1 MKLNIVPARTGMV
14 WAKLGIKTFF
24 RQPLAMA
31 GLFFM
36 FMAVLAVIGSIP
48 VVGGALSMALL
59 PAALV
64 GLMAATRQADGGKF
78 PMPTILLVAFRSGRQ
93 QTRAM
98 LLLGVLYAIGG
109 LMVSGITSLVDDG
122 TLAKLS
128 TAVDQKNIEQM
139 LSAGVPTA
147 LWVFFGLSM
156 LLSMAFWYAPALV
169 HWHGVPP
176 VKSLFFSLVACWKNL
191 AALAIYNLVWASI
204 LLTAMAVTLVIATLV
219 TGPATAGSAVF
230 PVTMLLIAMS
240 MTSIYFTFRDTF
252 DVPPEGES

>member
-64 GLMAATRQADGGKF
+64 GLMAATRHADSGKF
-78 PMPTILLVAFRSGRQ
+78 PMPIILLVAFRSGRQ
-93 QTRAM
+93 QTRAI

-109 LMVSGITSLVDDG
+109 LIVSGITSLVDDG

-128 TAVDQKNIEQM
+128 TAVDEKNVEQM
-139 LSAGVPTA
+139 INAGVPPA
-147 LWVFFGLSM
+147 MWVFFGLSL

-169 HWHGVPP
+169 HWHRVPP
-176 VKSLFFSLVACWKNL
+176 VKSLFFSLVACWKNM

-204 LLTAMAVTLVIATLV
+204 LVTAMAVTLVIATLV

>member
-14 WAKLGIKTFF
+14 WAKLGIRTFF

-48 VVGGALSMALL
+48 VLGGALSMTLL

-64 GLMAATRQADGGKF
+64 GLMAATREADSGRF
-78 PMPTILLVAFRSGRQ
+78 PMPTILLVAFRGGRQ
-93 QTRAM
+93 QTRSI
-98 LLLGVLYAIGG
+98 LLLGLLYAIGG
-109 LMVSGITSLVDDG
+109 LLVSGITTLVDDG
-122 TLAKLS
+122 TLAKLG
-128 TAVDQKNIEQM
+128 TAVDEKNVEQM
-139 LSAGVPTA
+139 INAGIPTA
-147 LWVFFGLSM
+147 LWVFFALSM

-204 LLTAMAVTLVIATLV
+204 LLTAMALTLVIATLV
-219 TGPATAGSAVF
+219 TGPATAGNAVF
-230 PVTMLLIAMS
+230 PVTMLFIAMS

-252 DVPPEGES
+252 DLPPGEAS